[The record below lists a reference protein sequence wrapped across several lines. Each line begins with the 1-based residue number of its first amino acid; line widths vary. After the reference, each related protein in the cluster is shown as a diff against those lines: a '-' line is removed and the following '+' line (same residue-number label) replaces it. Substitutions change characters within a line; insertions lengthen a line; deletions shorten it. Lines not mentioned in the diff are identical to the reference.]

1 VKVVS
6 GAFAGLNRIR
16 QHQLVFNALKG
27 ELASE
32 AIHALALQTALP
44 PNPLAH

>member
-1 VKVVS
+1 VVS

-27 ELASE
+27 ELESE